1 MSVQMTLELVRIFLI
16 PFPDVL
22 AVILFIKDNGTPL
35 NVLFNISYR
44 NWLRLDGPAL
54 MILQWS

>member
-1 MSVQMTLELVRIFLI
+1 MSVQMTWELVRIFLI